1 MAACVRGL
9 EGSGGITVF
18 SAARAGIADEAKT
31 AAVTAP
37 DCRRNWRLSVF
48 VLGLGRE
55 SSEEAIYHLAAIAF
69 VLSRASWVTS
79 APNPYEY
86 VRISRTSTTMTPSQ
100 PTSGDTNLR
109 DLLVFHNVAR
119 ALTSSLDRDT
129 ILRAIMQQMEQ
140 FFKPETWSLL
150 LMDEPRKELYYAVAV
165 GHSEADLREVR
176 VPVGQ
181 GIAGWVAEHG
191 ESLIVPEVDQDPRF
205 AGSTKE
211 KTTGKSFRVRSAVC
225 MPLRS
230 RLQTLGVIE
239 LINCKLDT
247 LSDYTISFLHVL
259 CDYAAIAI
267 ENARAVERIHE
278 LTITDDCTGL
288 YNVRYLYRQLEAEI
302 ERGQRSHSKFSL
314 IFVDLDHFK
323 MVNDQHGHL
332 VGSQLLAD
340 VGQVLKAQ
348 VRGVDSVFRYG
359 GDEFTVLLPELDK
372 TAAQNTAGKLHR
384 ALREK
389 IFITSS
395 GLPLN
400 VRASFGV
407 ATFPEDGDSV
417 HEIIRSA
424 DTMMYLVKGLTRDN
438 VAVAGLGVL
447 PAI

>member
-1 MAACVRGL
+1 MATQDPA
-9 EGSGGITVF
+9 
-18 SAARAGIADEAKT
+18 SAD
-31 AAVTAP
+31 P
-37 DCRRNWRLSVF
+37 
-48 VLGLGRE
+48 
-55 SSEEAIYHLAAIAF
+55 
-69 VLSRASWVTS
+69 
-79 APNPYEY
+79 
-86 VRISRTSTTMTPSQ
+86 
-100 PTSGDTNLR
+100 NLR

-165 GHSEADLREVR
+165 GHAEADLREVR
-176 VPVGQ
+176 IPLGK

-205 AGSTKE
+205 AGAAA
-211 KTTGKSFRVRSAVC
+211 GKAASQRVRSAIC

-267 ENARAVERIHE
+267 ENARAVERIQE

-288 YNVRYLYRQLEAEI
+288 YNVRYLYKALEAEI
-302 ERGQRSHSKFSL
+302 ERARRSQSGFSL
-314 IFVDLDHFK
+314 IFIDLDHFK
-323 MVNDQHGHL
+323 LVNDQHGHL

-340 VGQVLKAQ
+340 VGQVLKAH
-348 VRGVDSVFRYG
+348 VRGVDSVYRYG
-359 GDEFTVLLPELDK
+359 GDEFTVLLPEANK
-372 TAAQNTAGKLHR
+372 AAARETAARLHR

-389 IFITSS
+389 LFTADG
-395 GLPLN
+395 GLTLN

-407 ATFPEDGDSV
+407 ATFPEDGNSL

-424 DTMMYLVKGLTRDN
+424 DTMMYMVKGLTRDN

-447 PAI
+447 PTQN